1 MGLRVPIPNTKPQKW
16 DEVSTAPND
25 IPKSKI
31 ITPFGDEMREGCMHM
46 TGVFRCGERAII
58 TDQAFSEELWTAAQ
72 KDPAI
77 AHYIITSIEKN
88 RQDFIRRNA
97 TKLPIP

>member
-25 IPKSKI
+25 IPKSTI
-31 ITPFGDEMREGCMHM
+31 ITPFGDEMRDGCMHM
-46 TGVFRCGERAII
+46 TAVFRFGERGII
-58 TDQAFSEELWTAAQ
+58 TDQAFSEELWIAAQ

-77 AHYIITSIEKN
+77 AIYIIKSIEQN
-88 RQDFIRRNA
+88 RQDFIRRNS
-97 TKLPIP
+97 TKLPNP